1 MKKLLCVL
9 LLLCML
15 FATGCGAA
23 KSNTIQATN
32 LSENITR
39 EAPIVTAIIRPYH
52 DRLTNLGLRL
62 MQETIKAEAE
72 GKNLLISPL
81 SVLYAMA
88 MVSEGADQTEAV
100 KAFWGNL
107 DQIHVNEFMYEYASG
122 LPRGEKAKLGLSNS
136 IWFKDDESFT
146 VNQDFLR
153 TMVNYYGADV
163 YKAPF
168 NNQTCKDINKW
179 VEQKTDGMIK
189 NILDQIPADA
199 VMYLVNALAFEAE
212 WETPY
217 TEYQQREDVFT
228 KEDGTKQTATFL
240 YGNEDTYLE
249 DDLATGFVKPYHG
262 RDYAFVALLPKE
274 GVTPEEYLASL
285 TAEKLENLLIGT
297 RDYKV
302 ITSMPVFET
311 TYDVEMKSVLNAM
324 GYPVNSTF
332 GGMGTSTE
340 GSILLSRILHK
351 TYIRVDAMGTKAGAA
366 TVVESVTTG
375 MPEVVPEVKEVHLD
389 RPFVYMIID
398 TEKNVPLFIGV
409 MKDLES

>member
-1 MKKLLCVL
+1 MKKLLCAL

-23 KSNTIQATN
+23 ESNTIRATN
-32 LSENITR
+32 LSETLTR

-52 DRLTNLGLRL
+52 GMLTNLGLQL

-72 GKNLLISPL
+72 GENLLLSPL

-107 DQIHVNEFMYEYASG
+107 DQIHVNEFMYEYAAG
-122 LPRGEKAKLGLSNS
+122 LPQGEKAKLGLANS

-146 VNQDFLR
+146 ANQDFLR

-249 DDLATGFVKPYHG
+249 DELATGFVKPYHG
-262 RDYAFVALLPKE
+262 GDYAFVALLPKE

-297 RDYKV
+297 RDYNV

-311 TYDVEMKSVLNAM
+311 AYDVEMKDLLSAM

-375 MPEVVPEVKEVHLD
+375 MPEVVPKVKEVHLD

-409 MKDLES
+409 MKDLKS